1 MVDHMDRVFEA
12 RSDDRQ
18 YLADDA
24 LPDTLSPFF
33 EHMRDTYQRFLRVS
47 REALAS
53 GEKWCE
59 VDLGEGPVKVRSLKY
74 SEISRRHIKGEI
86 ESLSPQERA
95 AVEDQLG
102 PLGILDA
109 YLRSDQAR
117 RLTK

>member
-1 MVDHMDRVFEA
+1 M
-12 RSDDRQ
+12 
-18 YLADDA
+18 
-24 LPDTLSPFF
+24 
-33 EHMRDTYQRFLRVS
+33 
-47 REALAS
+47 
-53 GEKWCE
+53 
-59 VDLGEGPVKVRSLKY
+59 KVRSLKY